1 MSATVSGLEERT
13 SWGTENREATVRLS
27 NSASPSSRQFEM
39 RYVDGT
45 ANPYLALAGI
55 LGVGHLGIRSNFE
68 LGISDCP
75 GPKTA
80 AQMSEESVALS
91 GSLKGCPLASTKRR
105 IFFASDTELSKV
117 LGTEFGERH
126 LSVNKVRCS
135 TFVCDEVIP
144 SSLIV

>member
-55 LGVGHLGIRSNFE
+55 LGVGHLGIRSNLE
-68 LGISDCP
+68 LGISDCL
-75 GPKTA
+75 GPKNA

-91 GSLKGCPLASTKRR
+91 GSLKGCPLASRKRR
-105 IFFASDTELSKV
+105 FFLLLIQNFQKSSGRSSGRDTY
-117 LGTEFGERH
+117 R
-126 LSVNKVRCS
+126 
-135 TFVCDEVIP
+135 
-144 SSLIV
+144 

>member
-91 GSLKGCPLASTKRR
+91 GSLKGCPLASTKQR
-105 IFFASDTELSKV
+105 FFLLLIQNFQKSSGRSSGRDTY
-117 LGTEFGERH
+117 R
-126 LSVNKVRCS
+126 
-135 TFVCDEVIP
+135 
-144 SSLIV
+144 